1 MRTLETPRTPAQSYA
16 VIASLFLL
24 ALGVL
29 SLIFAS
35 HTFATVGGTT
45 PGDFLIWNTTG
56 WTALMWIV
64 LGVAG
69 LVAMARVDM
78 ARAFALAG
86 GLFFA
91 VIAIWGFIDGSEVFT
106 LFVANPVNNITHAV
120 LGGLGLMVGL
130 PSESTQRAAA
140 PRAPRAHDAISGS
153 PHAGG
158 RV

>member
-1 MRTLETPRTPAQSYA
+1 MRSLEKPRTPAQSYA
-16 VIASLFLL
+16 VIAGLFLL

-29 SLIFAS
+29 SLIFANNS
-35 HTFATVGGTT
+35 FATVGGTT

-56 WTALMWIV
+56 WTAVMWIV

-69 LVAMARVDM
+69 LAAMVRVDM
-78 ARAFALAG
+78 ARAFAIVG

-91 VIAIWGFIDGSEVFT
+91 VVAIWGFIDGTEVFT
-106 LFVANPVNNITHAV
+106 LFVADPVNNITHAV

-130 PSESTQRAAA
+130 PSEGAQRAAA
-140 PRAPRAHDAISGS
+140 LGSHDAMSGS